1 MLITDDC
8 NYNSLTNELNFG
20 SDIIVHE
27 HDFGDTKIN
36 EYMQKLIICL
46 TCGLLY
52 CEKCGKLLVPT
63 ATTNDKKVVR
73 HNNCYLSITMSKE

>member
-27 HDFGDTKIN
+27 HDFGDTEIN
-36 EYMQKLIICL
+36 EYMQKLIIC
-46 TCGLLY
+46 
-52 CEKCGKLLVPT
+52 
-63 ATTNDKKVVR
+63 
-73 HNNCYLSITMSKE
+73 